1 MKLDSHRIIPQKPL
15 QRIQVL
21 KPFLLRQKEA
31 LQRRAQEVNLQNRTP
46 FYKAFPEK
54 STGAMSI
61 VKQKQEK
68 PPQDM
73 LELIKAKTRPSRQ

>member
-1 MKLDSHRIIPQKPL
+1 M
-15 QRIQVL
+15 

-46 FYKAFPEK
+46 FYKALPEK
-54 STGAMSI
+54 STGVLSN
-61 VKQKQEK
+61 VNSKQEK

-73 LELIKAKTRPSRQ
+73 LELIKARTRPSRQ